1 MQPLIKT
8 KLYKLTTKLMTLKTK
23 VILKIHHSLVI
34 SPHFIIIYAVEVSYI
49 YRESLLNFLF
59 RDVTWVV

>member
-1 MQPLIKT
+1 
-8 KLYKLTTKLMTLKTK
+8 MTLKTK

-49 YRESLLNFLF
+49 YRESLLDFLF